1 MRYAIIGNGVAGTSA
16 AAKIRALDK
25 TGEIE
30 ILTDEPYPF
39 YSRPMLP
46 EFIAGAVEERNLF
59 VHPPQWY
66 EDKNISL
73 HLEEG
78 VEEVR
83 PGEGELTTEKGKYS
97 CDRLLLA
104 VGSNPFVP
112 PVRGMED
119 KEGILTLR
127 SIADAKAIKEYA
139 TKSRKAILVGG
150 GLLGLEAGNGLR
162 RAGLQVA
169 VIEAFPRL
177 LPRQLDFEGAA
188 ILQRLMEG
196 MGFEFLLDEMCD
208 EIQGQGKVEGVML
221 KSGKRIDGDMIL
233 VSAGVRSDLRL
244 AKSIGLETER
254 GVKVNDRLETSIENI
269 FAAGDVAEHR
279 GLCYG
284 IWPASQQ
291 QGEVAGTNMAGGNE
305 TYEGTVPSNTLKVLG
320 IDLVSSGEIDA
331 EGKLECKVAT
341 DPEGTIYRK
350 LVFDGE
356 RLIGCI
362 LLGDVR
368 GRRELLHAIETK
380 KDIRQFKEALLNE
393 DFDFGTL
400 R

>member
-1 MRYAIIGNGVAGTSA
+1 MRYVIIGNGVAGTSA
-16 AAKIRALDK
+16 AIRIRALDT
-25 TGEIE
+25 TGEIA
-30 ILTDEPYPF
+30 IFTDEPYPF
-39 YSRPMLP
+39 YSRPLLP
-46 EFIAGAVEERNLF
+46 EFIAGAVEEKNLF

-66 EDKNISL
+66 EDKNIIL

-78 VEEVR
+78 VEQVR
-83 PGEGELTTEKGKYS
+83 PGERELTTAKGQYR

-112 PVRGMED
+112 PVKGMEG
-119 KEGILTLR
+119 KKGIFTLR
-127 SIADAKAIKEYA
+127 SIDDAKAIKEYA
-139 TKSRKAILVGG
+139 KKSRKAILVGG

-162 RAGLQVA
+162 RAGLQVV
-169 VIEAFPRL
+169 VIETFPRL

-188 ILQRLMEG
+188 ILQRQMEG

-208 EIQGQGKVEGVML
+208 EIQGQGKVEVVIL
-221 KSGKRIDGDMIL
+221 KSGKRVDADMVL
-233 VSAGVRSDLRL
+233 VSAGVRPDLRL

-269 FAAGDVAEHR
+269 FAAGDVAEHS

-284 IWPASQQ
+284 IWPASQR
-291 QGEVAGTNMAGGNE
+291 QGEVAGTNMAGGDE
-305 TYEGTVPSNTLKVLG
+305 AYEGTVPSNTLKVLG

-341 DPEGTIYRK
+341 DPEGTTYRK
-350 LVFDGE
+350 LVFDGDC
-356 RLIGCI
+356 LVGCV
-362 LLGDVR
+362 LLGDVK
-368 GRRELLHAIETK
+368 GRWELLRAIETK
-380 KDIRQFKEALLNE
+380 KDIRRFKEDLLSD
-393 DFDFGTL
+393 DFDFSTI